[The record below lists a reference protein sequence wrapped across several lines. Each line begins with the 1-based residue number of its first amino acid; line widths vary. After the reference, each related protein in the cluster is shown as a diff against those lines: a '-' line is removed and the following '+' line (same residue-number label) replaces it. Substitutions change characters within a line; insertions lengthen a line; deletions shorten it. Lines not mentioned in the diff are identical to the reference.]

1 MDGAATEI
9 RVLLVDD
16 HAIERQGVRSLLDA
30 QPDIRV
36 VAEAG
41 DGLEALPLISQ
52 CHPDVVVT
60 ETIMPRMNG
69 LELTGQLLR
78 RYPDLKVLVLTRNDR
93 EDCVLAWS
101 RPAPAGTCSRRST
114 GLTARRAA
122 RRRRGGRV
130 LSRMVECVLDDYRQR
145 CATVG
150 AAVCRELTPR
160 ELSRP
165 SSSSPRATPIRTSPT
180 CCASASEQIETHRSN
195 IMDKLDLHKVTD
207 LVKYAIREG
216 LVGLDLEAGRAC
228 VAFCGA
234 PCPDGCAPGRRASDI
249 QDCGPSHFV
258 QIGRGRLS
266 PPAGSVRV
274 VEVVVRGTP
283 AAARG
288 RAVCQACV
296 YLHEPGARNEWTVC
310 HPGERR

>member
-36 VAEAG
+36 VAEAA

-93 EDCVLAWS
+93 EDCVL
-101 RPAPAGTCSRRST
+101 RLVQAGAGGYLLKTVDRSD
-114 GLTARRAA
+114 LLAALRAVVS
-122 RRRRGGRV
+122 GGRV
-130 LSRMVECVLDDYRQR
+130 LQPVALEWVLDDYLQR
-145 CATVG
+145 VREPTTRRY
-150 AAVCRELTPR
+150 AVELTPR
-160 ELSRP
+160 EREVLKLIAEGNTNQDIADLLCLSRK
-165 SSSSPRATPIRTSPT
+165 TV
-180 CCASASEQIETHRSN
+180 ETHRSN

-216 LVGLDLEAGRAC
+216 LVGLD
-228 VAFCGA
+228 
-234 PCPDGCAPGRRASDI
+234 
-249 QDCGPSHFV
+249 
-258 QIGRGRLS
+258 
-266 PPAGSVRV
+266 
-274 VEVVVRGTP
+274 
-283 AAARG
+283 
-288 RAVCQACV
+288 
-296 YLHEPGARNEWTVC
+296 
-310 HPGERR
+310 